1 MRDEVPRKL
10 RCSCVHGKFGSAC
23 GSRASNLK
31 LSLKHAVPTRR
42 HDVTFYIDTSCI
54 RRFVL
59 AWLWVMRSSRV
70 DAGPAP
76 KGDRAVADTD
86 TNDDGIADFIQG
98 LQPESSMGLTLDTPA
113 QKYFDEYFKAYRDA
127 LVAQRDK
134 ISNFEPLPD
143 IITYDSALQMN
154 KQLTT
159 TAPGQVVD
167 VINRYLEY
175 LDEYKGAVDRA
186 IKEIQAQ
193 DQA

>member
-1 MRDEVPRKL
+1 
-10 RCSCVHGKFGSAC
+10 
-23 GSRASNLK
+23 
-31 LSLKHAVPTRR
+31 
-42 HDVTFYIDTSCI
+42 
-54 RRFVL
+54 
-59 AWLWVMRSSRV
+59 
-70 DAGPAP
+70 
-76 KGDRAVADTD
+76 VADTD